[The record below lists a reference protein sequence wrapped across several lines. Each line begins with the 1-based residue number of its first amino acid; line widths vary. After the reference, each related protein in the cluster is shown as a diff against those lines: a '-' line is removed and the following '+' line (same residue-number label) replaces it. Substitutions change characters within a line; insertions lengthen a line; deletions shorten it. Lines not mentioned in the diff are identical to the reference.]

1 MCAAPGSKTAQLI
14 EMLHA
19 AQQPGDPPPQGFVI
33 ANDMDNTRCY
43 MLVHQAK
50 RLSSPCV
57 VVTNHDASQLPNMNI
72 PSGGILVQTFI
83 IWVLQVPHYTSHN
96 YVNRVLLQMGI

>member
-19 AQQPGDPPPQGFVI
+19 SQQPGDPPPTGFVI

-43 MLVHQAK
+43 MLVHQLK
-50 RLSSPCV
+50 RLCSPCV
-57 VVTNHDASQLPNMNI
+57 VITNHDASQLPNTFL
-72 PSGGILVQTFI
+72 PSDGNKIYF
-83 IWVLQVPHYTSHN
+83 VL
-96 YVNRVLLQMGI
+96 

>member
-19 AQQPGDPPPQGFVI
+19 DQMPGDPPPSGFVI

-43 MLVHQAK
+43 MLVHQLK
-50 RLSSPCV
+50 RLCSPCTV
-57 VVTNHDASQLPNMNI
+57 IINHDASQLPNMQLPGDGNVNSNMFNFNI
-72 PSGGILVQTFI
+72 PL
-83 IWVLQVPHYTSHN
+83 
-96 YVNRVLLQMGI
+96 

>member
-19 AQQPGDPPPQGFVI
+19 AQRPGDPPPQGFVI

-57 VVTNHDASQLPNMNI
+57 VITNHDASQLPNMNI
-72 PSGGILVQTFI
+72 SSEGIEI
-83 IWVLQVPHYTSHN
+83 EVLIAFALLT
-96 YVNRVLLQMGI
+96 VN